1 MPKAQVHEKPATGDD
16 YEPPAFLAKGF
27 EPCDVHMLTDFL
39 FDGGS
44 FNRLTFENNRSVFN
58 ESTGVIAYTFRGRER
73 RMSIHCAQ
81 VAGVS
86 LK

>member
-1 MPKAQVHEKPATGDD
+1 MAKTQEKPAPDD
-16 YEPPAFLAKGF
+16 APGF
-27 EPCDVHMLTDFL
+27 EPCDVNMLTDFVI
-39 FDGGS
+39 DGGS
-44 FNRLTFENNRSVFN
+44 FNRLTFENNQSVFSD
-58 ESTGVIAYTFRGRER
+58 ETGVIHYMFRGKRR